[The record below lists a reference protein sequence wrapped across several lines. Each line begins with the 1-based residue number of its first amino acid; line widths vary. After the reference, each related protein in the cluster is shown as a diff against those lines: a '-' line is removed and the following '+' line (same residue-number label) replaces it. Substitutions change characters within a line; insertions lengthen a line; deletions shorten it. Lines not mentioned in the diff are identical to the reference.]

1 MENKIYGK
9 NPVLEALNSDISFN
23 KILIAKD
30 IHKDKKIS
38 KIISLAKEKGIV
50 LRFVDKK
57 IIDDEVKDNTQ
68 GVLGYISEI
77 KYYEWDEIE
86 NVIDKKKDFIV
97 ILDHVQDPHN
107 LGSAIRTCEFGGAKA
122 VVIPKDRAS
131 QVTSTVYKTSSGAV
145 SYIPIVRVTNIN
157 QFIRKLKE
165 SGWYI
170 VGADLDTDNLYSEVD
185 YKFPL
190 ALVIGGEE
198 GLHRLVRESC
208 DILVKIPKFGK
219 VESLN
224 LSVALGILIYKIREK
239 I

>member
-145 SYIPIVRVTNIN
+145 SYIPIVRATNIN